1 MKYRDLQYEQAN
13 IGYNIQYP
21 EGGIKCKNYEL
32 CEEILPIR
40 WYECKARYLC
50 TNYDTILINWWYEYK
65 ETYLCMRCNMFGW
78 GELEFKENNDECD
91 ICNEENNKF
100 VNFPTNCGHCFC
112 TQCSRNILFYDEK
125 RYHLSPVP
133 FGCPPCP
140 NKCTNPIKG
149 KQCYCK
155 EYVKILDQWK
165 KAYPEKY
172 EEYNIAQILS
182 IQLSETIPGSVYGS
196 QKCPMCREKYKKLN

>member
-1 MKYRDLQYEQAN
+1 MEYRDVHYEQLN
-13 IGYNIQYP
+13 IGYNSQYP

-32 CEEILPIR
+32 CEAILPIR

-50 TNYDTILINWWYEYK
+50 SNYNAILPMWIYEHK
-65 ETYLCMRCNMFGW
+65 IIYLCSSCTLFGW
-78 GELEFKENNDECD
+78 GELEIKENKDECD
-91 ICNEENNKF
+91 ICNEENNKY
-100 VNFPTNCGHCFC
+100 VKFPTNCGHSFC
-112 TQCSRNILFYDEK
+112 TVCTRNILLYDEK

-140 NKCTNPIKG
+140 NKCANPIKG

-155 EYVKILDQWK
+155 NYIKILDQWR

-172 EEYNIAQILS
+172 DEYNSELIAS

-196 QKCPMCREKYKKLN
+196 QECPMCRKKYKKPN